1 MSGGNTPASM
11 PIPSGIEGA
20 KLGTATRTGKD
31 EHALYVRAEWSKFH
45 RDGAPLQRFAARVVA
60 SPRSVLDVGCGA
72 GQELLPYLG
81 TLCVGIDV
89 RRTGLVE
96 GRSLFGARAPPLLV
110 ATAEALPFAS
120 GAFEVVLCR
129 IALPYMDV
137 HRALDEMTR
146 VLAPGGALVLQIH
159 HLRYYLRRGLEGPRE
174 LIHALRV
181 IARGA
186 VFELTGRQP
195 RGEVFQLI
203 GSLGRMLDAAGLAVI
218 EIDESDRTAPIV
230 VARRQLARAS
240 F

>member
-1 MSGGNTPASM
+1 M
-11 PIPSGIEGA
+11 
-20 KLGTATRTGKD
+20 
-31 EHALYVRAEWSKFH
+31 
-45 RDGAPLQRFAARVVA
+45 VA

-89 RRTGLVE
+89 RQAGLVE

-110 ATAEALPFAS
+110 ATAEALPFA
-120 GAFEVVLCR
+120 
-129 IALPYMDV
+129 
-137 HRALDEMTR
+137 
-146 VLAPGGALVLQIH
+146 GGALVLQIH

-203 GSLGRMLDAAGLAVI
+203 GSLGRMLEAAGLAVV
-218 EIDESDRTAPIV
+218 EIDESDRAAPIV